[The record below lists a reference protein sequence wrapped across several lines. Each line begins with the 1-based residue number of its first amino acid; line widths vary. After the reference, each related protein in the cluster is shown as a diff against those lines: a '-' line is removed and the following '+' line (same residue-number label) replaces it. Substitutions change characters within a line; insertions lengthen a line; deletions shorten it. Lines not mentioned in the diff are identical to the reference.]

1 MTNTA
6 ESKAK
11 DCIVRLAVT
20 DDIPALDAIALAQ
33 NSQKAA
39 DYFARCLEEQAA
51 GRRLVFVAGLGDAA
65 PAGYGM
71 LNFNPQYAL
80 YKRLGIPEIQD
91 LNVVPEA
98 RKQGLATAIIHH
110 CETIARERGCEDI
123 GISVGLYPDYG
134 PAQRLYVK
142 LGYIPDG
149 YGVTY
154 DRQTVRPGEMRP
166 VDDDLCLMML
176 KYLM

>member
-1 MTNTA
+1 MSNISIKTA
-6 ESKAK
+6 SEE
-11 DCIVRLAVT
+11 
-20 DDIPALDAIALAQ
+20 DIPVLNTIALAQ
-33 NSQKAA
+33 NSRKAA

-51 GRRLVFVAGLGDAA
+51 GRRLVFVAGQDGNAA
-65 PAGYGM
+65 TGYGM

-98 RKQGLATAIIHH
+98 RKQGLATAIIQR
-110 CETIARERGCEDI
+110 CETLARERGCEHM

-166 VDDDLCLMML
+166 VDDDLCLMMVKAL
-176 KYLM
+176 

>member
-1 MTNTA
+1 MFIRQA
-6 ESKAK
+6 IS
-11 DCIVRLAVT
+11 

-33 NSQKAA
+33 NSRKEP

-51 GRRLVFVAGLGDAA
+51 GRRLVFVAGQEEAA
-65 PAGYGM
+65 PTGYGM

-98 RKQGLATAIIHH
+98 RKQGLATAIIHR
-110 CETIARERGCEDI
+110 CETVARERGCEHM

-166 VDDDLCLMML
+166 VDDDLCLMMIKQL
-176 KYLM
+176 VQ